1 MDITAINNRG
11 ITGLPAPAP
20 PVPADKA
27 AENREIVQ
35 AVKALSGT
43 EMFGPENELR
53 FLRDPQTHRI
63 VVKLVNRTTHEVL
76 SQLPPE
82 YVLRLAAENRQS
94 NR

>member
-35 AVKALSGT
+35 AVKALSARKCSGRKT
-43 EMFGPENELR
+43 
-53 FLRDPQTHRI
+53 
-63 VVKLVNRTTHEVL
+63 
-76 SQLPPE
+76 SC
-82 YVLRLAAENRQS
+82 AS
-94 NR
+94 